1 MIKNL
6 FSFKK
11 WSINLTLIV
20 LSVFL
25 ICCLDVQ
32 AQSPLSPDEL
42 FQRARK
48 LAFDD
53 KNYIEAIALTKQALV
68 ISPDY
73 TDISV
78 FLGRI
83 YTYSDKPDSA
93 RVVFKEVLAKNPGH
107 EDASL
112 AYGYLEFWND
122 NPEQAL
128 IITSEGLKFYE
139 NSEGLL
145 LLKAK
150 ILNDLKRFKEANT
163 ILISLL
169 IANPKLNEARVL
181 SARIGDFESRN
192 KIGLGYDYVHFD
204 KQFDDPWHLTS
215 IDYTRQTDIG
225 PITGRVNFA
234 NRFGRKGTQFEL
246 DAYPR
251 ISNTFYTYVSGGYS
265 SVGIFPKYRAG
276 FSLYANLPS
285 AFEADAGFRMLNFGN
300 KVWIYTSAI
309 GKYYKSY
316 WFSLRTYLTPSGNS
330 LFQSFLLNTRYYF
343 GGADDYVSFSIGT
356 GLSPDNQRNNIL
368 YTEGNSYRL
377 KSNNISLGYRRT
389 FKRTNIFFVKGSL
402 EIQEYLKDTKGN
414 QVEIGVG
421 YAKRF

>member
-1 MIKNL
+1 MIKTL

-20 LSVFL
+20 LSVFF

-32 AQSPLSPDEL
+32 AQSPLSSDEL
-42 FQRARK
+42 FQNARK

-53 KNYIEAIALTKQALV
+53 KNYIGAIALTKKALI

-73 TDISV
+73 ADIRI

-93 RVVFKEVLAKNPGH
+93 RVAFKEVLAKNPGH

-112 AYGYLEFWND
+112 AYGYMEFWN
-122 NPEQAL
+122 NNSEQAL
-128 IITSEGLKFYE
+128 IITSGGLKFHE

-150 ILNDLKRFKEANT
+150 ILNDLKRNKEANT
-163 ILISLL
+163 TLTSLL
-169 IANPKLNEARVL
+169 NLNPDLSEARAL
-181 SARIGDFESRN
+181 LDRIRDSDSKN
-192 KIGLGYDYVHFD
+192 KISLGYDYVHFD
-204 KQFDDPWHLTS
+204 KQFDDPWHLAS
-215 IDYTRQTDIG
+215 IDYTRQTGIG
-225 PITGRVNFA
+225 SVTGRVNFA
-234 NRFGRKGTQFEL
+234 NRFKTSGTQFEL

-251 ISNTFYTYVSGGYS
+251 ISNTFYTYLSGGYS
-265 SVGIFPKYRAG
+265 SADIFPKYRAG

-285 AFEADAGFRMLNFGN
+285 AFEADAGFRMFNFGS
-300 KVWIYTSAI
+300 KTWIYTLAV

-316 WFSLRTYLTPSGNS
+316 WFSLRTYLTPSSNS
-330 LFQSFLLNTRYYF
+330 VSQSLLLNTRYYF
-343 GGADDYVSFSIGT
+343 GGADDYISFSIGT

-368 YTEGNSYRL
+368 YDAGNTYEI
-377 KSNNISLGYRRT
+377 KSNSISLGYRKT
-389 FKRTNIFFVKGSL
+389 FKRANIFFVKGSL

>member
-1 MIKNL
+1 M
-6 FSFKK
+6 
-11 WSINLTLIV
+11 V
-20 LSVFL
+20 LSFFL

-53 KNYIEAIALTKQALV
+53 KNYIEAIAITKQALL

-73 TDISV
+73 TDIRV

-93 RVVFKEVLAKNPGH
+93 RVTFKEVLTKTPGH

-128 IITSEGLKFYE
+128 IITSEGLKFHE

-150 ILNDLKRFKEANT
+150 ILNDLKRYKEANI
-163 ILISLL
+163 ILSSLL
-169 IANPKLNEARVL
+169 IMNPKLNEARAL
-181 SARIGDFESRN
+181 TANIGDFESRN
-192 KIGLGYDYVHFD
+192 KIGLGYEYVHFD
-204 KQFDDPWHLTS
+204 KQFDDPWKLT
-215 IDYTRQTDIG
+215 IVDYSRQTDIG
-225 PITGRVNFA
+225 SITGRVNFA
-234 NRFGRKGTQFEL
+234 NRFKKSGTQFEL

-251 ISNTFYTYVSGGYS
+251 ISNTFYTYLSGGYS
-265 SVGIFPKYRAG
+265 NAGIFPKYRAG

-285 AFEADAGFRMLNFGN
+285 AFEADAGFRMLNFGS
-300 KVWIYTSAI
+300 KTWIYTLAI

-316 WFSLRTYLTPSGNS
+316 WFSLRTYLTPSSNS
-330 LFQSFLLNTRYYF
+330 VSQSLLLNTRYYL
-343 GGADDYVSFSIGT
+343 GGDDDYVSLMIGT
-356 GLSPDNQRNNIL
+356 GLSPDNQRNNFL
-368 YTEGNSYRL
+368 YTDGNSYKLKSNSISAGYRKSF
-377 KSNNISLGYRRT
+377 KSNNI
-389 FKRTNIFFVKGSL
+389 FFIRGSF
-402 EIQEYLKDTKGN
+402 ENQEYLKDTRGN
-414 QVEIGVG
+414 QVEIGLG
-421 YAKRF
+421 YVRRF

>member
-1 MIKNL
+1 M
-6 FSFKK
+6 
-11 WSINLTLIV
+11 
-20 LSVFL
+20 
-25 ICCLDVQ
+25 DVQ

-53 KNYIEAIALTKQALV
+53 KNYIEAIAITKQALL

-73 TDISV
+73 ADIRV

-93 RVVFKEVLAKNPGH
+93 KVAFKEVLAKNPGH

-128 IITSEGLKFYE
+128 IITSEGLNFHE

-150 ILNDLKRFKEANT
+150 ILKDLKRYKEANS

-192 KIGLGYDYVHFD
+192 KIGLAYDYVHFD

-215 IDYTRQTDIG
+215 IDYSRQTDIG
-225 PITGRVNFA
+225 TVTGRVNFA
-234 NRFGRKGTQFEL
+234 NRFKTSGTQFEL

-251 ISNTFYTYVSGGYS
+251 ISKTFYTYLSGGYS
-265 SVGIFPKYRAG
+265 SAGIFPKYRAG

-285 AFEADAGFRMLNFGN
+285 AFEADAGFRMLNFGS
-300 KVWIYTSAI
+300 KTWIYTLAI

-316 WFSLRTYLTPSGNS
+316 WFSLRTYLTPSSNS
-330 LFQSFLLNTRYYF
+330 VSQSLLLNTRYYF
-343 GGADDYVSFSIGT
+343 GGADDYVSLMIGT

-368 YTEGNSYRL
+368 YTDGNSYRL
-377 KSNNISLGYRRT
+377 KSNNISLGYRKS
-389 FKRTNIFFVKGSL
+389 FKSNNIFFIRGSF
-402 EIQEYLKDTKGN
+402 ENQEYLKDTRGN
-414 QVEIGVG
+414 QVEIGLG
-421 YAKRF
+421 YVRRF